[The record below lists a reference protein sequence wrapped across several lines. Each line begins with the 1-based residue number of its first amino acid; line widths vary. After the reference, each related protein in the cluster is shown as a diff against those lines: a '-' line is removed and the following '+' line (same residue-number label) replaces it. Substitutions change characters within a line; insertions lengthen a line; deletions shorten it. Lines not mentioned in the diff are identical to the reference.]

1 VTRSRSWPSRH
12 EGTLRRNRWLH
23 GEVRLPHEQAEQRES
38 ALRGQ
43 LDLAQAKIR
52 DLQLRM

>member
-1 VTRSRSWPSRH
+1 
-12 EGTLRRNRWLH
+12 LRRNRWLH